1 MDGNVPLLVFH
12 TKVSSILLDLLYLHL
27 SLAYY
32 YIDDKPT
39 LNELYCLTSGCM
51 KVKVIKTIAPKWIEL
66 AMVMGYEYSDIEL
79 VNVTTQRD
87 PLNAVRHILG
97 QWLDGSEGLCGPAT
111 WSTLIE
117 HLSTIECQSL
127 ADRLNTVLLD

>member
-1 MDGNVPLLVFH
+1 M
-12 TKVSSILLDLLYLHL
+12 
-27 SLAYY
+27 
-32 YIDDKPT
+32 
-39 LNELYCLTSGCM
+39 NELYCLTSGGT

-66 AMVMGYEYSDIEL
+66 AMVMGYEYSAIEL

-97 QWLDGSEGLCGPAT
+97 QWLDGSEGLHGPVT
-111 WSTLIE
+111 WSALIE

-127 ADRLNTVLLD
+127 ADRLNNVLLD